1 MKNIKSIYETYQ
13 KKVEAK
19 PERQYRSEKKLPE
32 TDNED
37 KRGRKRRSESIKLIK
52 NQSPS
57 DIEFESL
64 VKVRLEA

>member
-1 MKNIKSIYETYQ
+1 MKVREDRLKKNSEKMKNIKSIYETYQ

-52 NQSPS
+52 N
-57 DIEFESL
+57 
-64 VKVRLEA
+64 

>member
-52 NQSPS
+52 N
-57 DIEFESL
+57 
-64 VKVRLEA
+64 

>member
-1 MKNIKSIYETYQ
+1 MELMKVREDRLKKNSEKMKNIKSIYETYQ

-52 NQSPS
+52 N
-57 DIEFESL
+57 
-64 VKVRLEA
+64 